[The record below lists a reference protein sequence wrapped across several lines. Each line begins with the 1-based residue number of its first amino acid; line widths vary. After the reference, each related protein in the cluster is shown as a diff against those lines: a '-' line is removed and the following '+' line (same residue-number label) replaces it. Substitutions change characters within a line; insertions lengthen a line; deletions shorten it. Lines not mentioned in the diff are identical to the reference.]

1 MPMINDNRLKP
12 TRDNLFGPAPAP
24 RRPAS
29 FDLYGPVHKGLRLA
43 LTGLLVRLGAQDWT
57 DAEGTAALLDAM
69 RAQLEISAAHLRHE
83 EEHIH
88 RLLDARQP
96 EGAIRPRHQHEA
108 HDAAFAD
115 LALMIE
121 TIAATP
127 GNARPALGRRLYLR
141 FSTFVAED
149 FEHMAEEE
157 QAVQPML
164 QALLT
169 DEEMQAIEAGILAA
183 IPPARAQAFL
193 RLMLPAMSRPERAAF
208 LIGARAKAPDDTAVA
223 MIEGSAMN
231 SLDAADWR
239 DLQKRLAL
247 AA

>member
-1 MPMINDNRLKP
+1 MPIINDNWLAP
-12 TRDNLFGPAPAP
+12 SRDDVFGPMPAP
-24 RRPAS
+24 KRPAS

-43 LTGLLVRLGAQDWT
+43 LCGLLTRLGAQDWT
-57 DAEGTAALLDAM
+57 EAASTAALLDAM
-69 RAQLEISAAHLRHE
+69 RGQLEISAAHLRHE

-88 RLLDARQP
+88 RLLDTRLP
-96 EGAIRPRHQHEA
+96 EGAVRPRHQHEA

-121 TIAATP
+121 TIAAAP
-127 GNARPALGRRLYLR
+127 GAERPPLGRRLYLR

-164 QALLT
+164 QALLS
-169 DEEMQAIEAGILAA
+169 DAEMRAIEAGILAA
-183 IPPARAQAFL
+183 IPPARAQDFL
-193 RLMLPAMSRPERAAF
+193 RLMLPAMSPPERAA
-208 LIGARAKAPDDTAVA
+208 LVAGARANAPDDTAVA
-223 MIEGSAMN
+223 MIEGSAMV
-231 SLDAADWR
+231 SLAPADWH
-239 DLQKRLAL
+239 DLQMRLAL

>member
-1 MPMINDNRLKP
+1 MLTINDNRPAP
-12 TRDNLFGPAPAP
+12 TREDLFGGRPAPK
-24 RRPAS
+24 RPAA

-43 LTGLLVRLGAQDWT
+43 LSGLLTRLGAQDWT
-57 DAEGTAALLDAM
+57 DAQSTAALLDAL

-88 RLLDARQP
+88 RLLDARLP
-96 EGAIRPRHQHEA
+96 EGAVRPRHQHEA
-108 HDAAFAD
+108 HDASFGD

-121 TIAATP
+121 TIAAAP
-127 GNARPALGRRLYLR
+127 NAERPALGRHLYLR

-164 QALLT
+164 QALLS
-169 DEEMQAIEAGILAA
+169 DAEMQAIEAGILAA

-208 LIGARAKAPDDTAVA
+208 IAGARANAPDDTVVA
-223 MIEGSAMN
+223 MLEGSAMA
-231 SLDAADWR
+231 SLPAADWQ
-239 DLQKRLAL
+239 DLQQRLAL

>member
-1 MPMINDNRLKP
+1 MLMTNDNRPAP
-12 TRDNLFGPAPAP
+12 TREDLFGPLPAP

-43 LTGLLVRLGAQDWT
+43 LTGLLTRLGAQDWM
-57 DAEGTAALLDAM
+57 EGESTAALLDAM

-83 EEHIH
+83 EVHIH
-88 RLLDARQP
+88 RLLDARLP

-108 HDAAFAD
+108 HDASFGD

-121 TIAATP
+121 TIAAAP
-127 GNARPALGRRLYLR
+127 IEARPGLGRHLYLR

-164 QALLT
+164 QALLS

-183 IPPARAQAFL
+183 IPPARAQTFL
-193 RLMLPAMSRPERAAF
+193 RLMLPAMSGPERAAF
-208 LIGARAKAPDDTAVA
+208 VAGARAHAPEGALA
-223 MIEGSAMN
+223 MIEGSAKQ
-231 SLDAADWR
+231 SLSPVEWH

>member
-1 MPMINDNRLKP
+1 MPIINDNWLAPSR
-12 TRDNLFGPAPAP
+12 TDLFGPPPAP
-24 RRPAS
+24 RRPAA

-43 LTGLLVRLGAQDWT
+43 LTGLLTRLGAQDWM
-57 DAEGTAALLDAM
+57 DAQSTTALLDAL
-69 RAQLEISAAHLRHE
+69 RAQLEISAAHLKHE

-88 RLLDARQP
+88 RLLDARLP

-108 HDAAFAD
+108 HDASFAD

-121 TIAATP
+121 TIAAAP
-127 GNARPALGRRLYLR
+127 QAERPMLGRRLYLR

-169 DEEMQAIEAGILAA
+169 DAEMRAIEAGILAA
-183 IPPARAQAFL
+183 IPPSRAQAFL
-193 RLMLPAMSRPERAAF
+193 TLMIPAMSRPERAAF
-208 LIGARAKAPDDTAVA
+208 LAGARAHARDDTAVA
-223 MIEGSAMN
+223 MIEGSAMA
-231 SLDAADWR
+231 SLPPADWH

>member
-1 MPMINDNRLKP
+1 MPMINDNWLKP
-12 TRDNLFGPAPAP
+12 TREDLFGPPPAP
-24 RRPAS
+24 RRPAA
-29 FDLYGPVHKGLRLA
+29 FDLYGPIHKGLRLA

-57 DAEGTAALLDAM
+57 EPESTAALLDAL

-88 RLLDARQP
+88 RLLDARLP
-96 EGAIRPRHQHEA
+96 EGAVRPRRQHAAHEA
-108 HDAAFAD
+108 SFGD

-121 TIAATP
+121 TIAAAP
-127 GNARPALGRRLYLR
+127 GTARPTLGRRLHLR

-149 FEHMAEEE
+149 LEHMAEEE

-169 DEEMQAIEAGILAA
+169 DQEMQAIEAGILAA

-208 LIGARAKAPDDTAVA
+208 LAGARAKAPDDTAVA
-223 MIEGSAMN
+223 MIEGSAMS
-231 SLDAADWR
+231 SLDAADWH

>member
-1 MPMINDNRLKP
+1 MPIINDNWLAP
-12 TRDNLFGPAPAP
+12 TRSDLFGPEPALK
-24 RRPAS
+24 RPAA

-43 LTGLLVRLGAQDWT
+43 LTGLLTRLGAQDWM
-57 DAEGTAALLDAM
+57 DAESTTALLDAL
-69 RAQLEISAAHLRHE
+69 RAQLEISAAHLKHE

-88 RLLDARQP
+88 RLLDARLP
-96 EGAIRPRHQHEA
+96 EGAIRPRHQHES

-115 LALMIE
+115 LTLMIE
-121 TIAATP
+121 TIAAAP
-127 GNARPALGRRLYLR
+127 QAERPTLGRRLYLR

-169 DEEMQAIEAGILAA
+169 DDEMRAIEAGILAA

-193 RLMLPAMSRPERAAF
+193 KLMIPAMSRPERAAF
-208 LIGARAKAPDDTAVA
+208 VAGARAHAPNDIAVA
-223 MIEGSAMN
+223 MIEGSAMM
-231 SLDAADWR
+231 SLPAADWQ

>member
-1 MPMINDNRLKP
+1 MPIINDNWLTP
-12 TRDNLFGPAPAP
+12 TRDDLFGPASAP
-24 RRPAS
+24 RRPAA

-43 LTGLLVRLGAQDWT
+43 LTRLLTRLGAQDWT
-57 DAEGTAALLDAM
+57 EPRSTAALLDAM

-88 RLLDARQP
+88 RLLDTRLP
-96 EGAIRPRHQHEA
+96 EGAVRPRHQHEA
-108 HDAAFAD
+108 HDASFGD

-121 TIAATP
+121 TIAAAP
-127 GNARPALGRRLYLR
+127 DDERPRLGRQLYLR

-149 FEHMAEEE
+149 LEHMAEEE
-157 QAVQPML
+157 QAVQPLL

-169 DEEMQAIEAGILAA
+169 NEEMQAIEAGILAS

-208 LIGARAKAPDDTAVA
+208 IADARARAADDTAVA
-223 MIEGSAMN
+223 LIEGSAMV
-231 SLDAADWR
+231 SLEAADWH
-239 DLQKRLAL
+239 DLQARLGL